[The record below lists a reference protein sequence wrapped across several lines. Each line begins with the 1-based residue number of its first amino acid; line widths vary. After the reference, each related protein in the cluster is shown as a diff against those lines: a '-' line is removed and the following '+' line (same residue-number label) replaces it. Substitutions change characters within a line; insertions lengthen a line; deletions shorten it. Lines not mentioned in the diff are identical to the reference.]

1 MAGNNEMKDP
11 ITELDISLVE
21 HASDK
26 KIDTAYVLQPVGRPP
41 RKTGLERRLVMK
53 QDCLLIPLLALTYFV
68 TYLVRLFPVSFCH
81 NQMQL
86 AAPFPSVS
94 C

>member
-1 MAGNNEMKDP
+1 MAAANEIKDP

-21 HASDK
+21 NASDEK
-26 KIDTAYVLQPVGRPP
+26 MGTAYVLQPEGRPL

-68 TYLVRLFPVSFCH
+68 TYLVSAQFPFATSRSRE
-81 NQMQL
+81 
-86 AAPFPSVS
+86 FPLPRWVPR
-94 C
+94 